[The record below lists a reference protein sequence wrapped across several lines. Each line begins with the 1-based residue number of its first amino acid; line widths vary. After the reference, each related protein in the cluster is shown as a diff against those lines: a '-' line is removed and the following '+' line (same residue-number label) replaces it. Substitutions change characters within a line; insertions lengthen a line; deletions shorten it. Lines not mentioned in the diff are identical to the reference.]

1 MEGLEF
7 MATKTANQV
16 FTQIGD
22 DVIELQGAELKAL
35 LETQKEMQ
43 DKIAAEQ
50 AEAEAKEAAK
60 AIILD
65 RIGLTANELKLILG

>member
-7 MATKTANQV
+7 MATKIVNQV
-16 FTQIGD
+16 FGQIGD
-22 DVIELQGAELKAL
+22 DVIELQGAELEAL

-50 AEAEAKEAAK
+50 AEAEAKATQKAAL
-60 AIILD
+60 LD
-65 RIGLTANELKLILG
+65 RLGITEDEAKLLLG